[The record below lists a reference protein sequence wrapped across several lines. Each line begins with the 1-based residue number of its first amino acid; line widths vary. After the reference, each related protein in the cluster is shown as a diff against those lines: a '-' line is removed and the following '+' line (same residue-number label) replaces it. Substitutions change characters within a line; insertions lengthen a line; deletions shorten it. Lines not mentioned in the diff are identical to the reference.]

1 MYWYLILLE
10 LIANLV
16 QYGAFMYN
24 SWGFPDYWFAYLGPE
39 TLNACLRLIL
49 VYVFGMGAA
58 TLKRRIRRVSTYKD
72 FDIVKKGK
80 LALQEFRNLKY
91 GCQIGMLSVFALL
104 PSLMVL
110 EVT

>member
-1 MYWYLILLE
+1 MYWNLILLG

-39 TLNACLRLIL
+39 ALTASLRLLLTYI
-49 VYVFGMGAA
+49 FGMATA
-58 TLKRRIRRVSTYKD
+58 TLQRRISRVGTYKD

-80 LALQEFRNLKY
+80 LAKTQ
-91 GCQIGMLSVFALL
+91 
-104 PSLMVL
+104 
-110 EVT
+110 